1 MNILLDLDGTLT
13 NPEQGIVGC
22 IRHALDTLERTIPA
36 DVDLAYYIG
45 PPLAD
50 TFRELLSTDD
60 PVKIDAAITAYRARF
75 GTIGL
80 FENEIYAGIP
90 EALETLAAR
99 GARLFLA
106 TSKPR
111 VYAARIVEHFGL
123 APFFT
128 ALHGSELDGT
138 RTDKGDL
145 IAHILEVE
153 GLASAHT
160 VMIGDRRHD
169 VIGALRNDVRPLGV
183 LWGFGTPDELK
194 TAGAAG
200 LLEEPADLGRIGLE
214 PETAS
219 ALRRNGRGDRA

>member
-1 MNILLDLDGTLT
+1 MRSAIGRCCSSARREPCAFRGRRSRCGGCASVAGRAVHERSGGKAGMNILLDLDGTLT
-13 NPEQGIVGC
+13 NPEQDIVGC

-50 TFRELLSTDD
+50 TFRELLATDD
-60 PVKIDAAITAYRARF
+60 PGKIDAAITAYRARF

-111 VYAARIVEHFGL
+111 VYAARLVEHFGL

-160 VMIGDRRHD
+160 VMIGDRRH
-169 VIGALRNDVRPLGV
+169 
-183 LWGFGTPDELK
+183 
-194 TAGAAG
+194 
-200 LLEEPADLGRIGLE
+200 
-214 PETAS
+214 
-219 ALRRNGRGDRA
+219 